1 MFKWVAGN
9 IFGHNVAPIETWG
22 RSVLILWVQKSFI
35 EDKVDP
41 TELIVIVV
49 GIVVTVFWV
58 LMAYL
63 AIRLENKY
71 LVYVF
76 YATSWLEPCVVIV
89 NLVRVRLIR
98 YQQPF
103 IFIPDPLQ
111 TVQLDH
117 SVTSLIYSAYTCGI
131 IALISR
137 FLSVYTMILVTRNF
151 GKGLKSKSEHHSA
164 HVQK

>member
-1 MFKWVAGN
+1 MVLYNMTLG
-9 IFGHNVAPIETWG
+9 P
-22 RSVLILWVQKSFI
+22 SVLILWVQKSFI
-35 EDKVDP
+35 EEKVDP

-49 GIVVTVFWV
+49 GIVVTVLWV
-58 LMAYL
+58 LTAYL
-63 AIRLENKY
+63 AIRLEKRW
-71 LVYVF
+71 LVHVF

-89 NLVRVRLIR
+89 NLVRVRSTPSHSYLI
-98 YQQPF
+98 PF
-103 IFIPDPLQ
+103 LIYFPLQ

-151 GKGLKSKSEHHSA
+151 GKGLKSKSEHDSA
-164 HVQK
+164 HVPK